1 MPCGVGTL
9 LASGLAAGAAEPEF
23 RDWLAH
29 DWHEVEVV
37 VFLHR
42 SVDTREE
49 IIRFDPRRL
58 PLPLT
63 SFDPPPPAWRWPAD
77 KAAGDEGIPAKDV
90 PFPPAWLWM
99 DDPAL
104 ISIPDVFP
112 DADVPDAP
120 PAEDEVAEIP
130 QLASLPPPPPSRTLV
145 REAFAA
151 FEEALVRASM
161 QWRTDGLSLTPHVN
175 RMRRSSSYDVL
186 HHARWFQAMARPA
199 NAVPVLLQLEP
210 DPNGLHRIEGT
221 LRASRGLFVEIDA
234 RVWLHEDPPDA
245 EAITPDGPGYAELS
259 ETRRMRT
266 GDIHYLDHPRLGL
279 VVRAQRLKVPA
290 ALADLVEGVEEGR

>member
-1 MPCGVGTL
+1 MPWVVGAL
-9 LASGLAAGAAEPEF
+9 LAAGFNAGAAEPEF

-42 SVDTREE
+42 SVETQEE

-63 SFDPPPPAWRWPAD
+63 SFDPPPSAWWWPAD
-77 KAAGDEGIPAKDV
+77 EAAGEERVPAEDV

-112 DADVPDAP
+112 DADVAEPP
-120 PAEDEVAEIP
+120 PAEEGVAEVP
-130 QLASLPPPPPSRTLV
+130 QPPALPPPPPTAALV

-151 FEEALVRASM
+151 FEEALARASM
-161 QWRTDGLSLTPHVN
+161 QWRVDGLSLTPHVG
-175 RMRRSSSYDVL
+175 RMRRSPNYEVL
-186 HHARWFQAMARPA
+186 HHARWFQAMRRPSTS
-199 NAVPVLLQLEP
+199 VPVLLQLEP
-210 DPNGLHRIEGT
+210 DANGLHRIEGT
-221 LRASRGLFVEIDA
+221 LRVSRGLFVEIDA
-234 RVWLHEDPPDA
+234 KIWLHEDASDA
-245 EAITPDGPGYAELS
+245 AAGTPNARGYAELS